1 MKNATGTNIVSKYLF
16 HFSVIYII
24 VINLSSMIFFL
35 GQLNIYK
42 LLFIYP
48 FTKFVTPHELPQ
60 KYRKRIA
67 SKKKITDPPEMFMF
81 HGSTSQVSFQVD
93 LRVPHPFRP
102 PGGSPAILAPNSI
115 SCSTMLANPGSLEM
129 VVHVSVVYLHWVS
142 NWWSLK

>member
-1 MKNATGTNIVSKYLF
+1 MSRQYLDFIVSKYLF

-48 FTKFVTPHELPQ
+48 FAKFVTPHELPQ
-60 KYRKRIA
+60 KIQ
-67 SKKKITDPPEMFMF
+67 KKDRLQKEITDPPEMFMF

-93 LRVPHPFRP
+93 LSVPHPFRP
-102 PGGSPAILAPNSI
+102 PVDRLPSWPRIASPVPLCWP
-115 SCSTMLANPGSLEM
+115 TPGP
-129 VVHVSVVYLHWVS
+129 WR
-142 NWWSLK
+142 WWYTSQ